1 MTLPARILV
10 VRYSA
15 LGDVVLAT
23 SVLEPLRRR
32 FPGARIEW
40 VTDPLYAPLLEGLP
54 EIAQVHRLARDGEDG
69 ALAVAAR
76 VRGRFDLAIDLQNK
90 ARSA

>member
-1 MTLPARILV
+1 MSEPASILV
-10 VRYSA
+10 IRYSA

-23 SVLEPLRRR
+23 SVLEPLRERY
-32 FPGARIEW
+32 PQARIEW

-54 EIAQVHRLARDGEDG
+54 ELARVHRLAREGPDS

-76 VRGRFDLAIDLQNK
+76 VRGRFPKPPRTASWSS
-90 ARSA
+90 R

>member
-1 MTLPARILV
+1 MSADPRILI

-23 SVLEPLRRR
+23 SILEPLQRK

-54 EIAQVHRLARDGEDG
+54 EIAAVHRLARDAVG
-69 ALAVAAR
+69 A
-76 VRGRFDLAIDLQNK
+76 VRGAS
-90 ARSA
+90 ARNVDHILGVLPRQRGGG